1 MLETIL
7 IRAVTPG
14 FTEVFGFPK
23 TIRMWDES
31 SFKHRSTAGVRR
43 SDQPKIVDML
53 VCNIKGE
60 KYSETKNEMK

>member
-1 MLETIL
+1 MYSSNTIVTQAILFISKQNLTSRGLMLETIL

-43 SDQPKIVDML
+43 
-53 VCNIKGE
+53 
-60 KYSETKNEMK
+60 

>member
-1 MLETIL
+1 MLENIL

-43 SDQPKIVDML
+43 
-53 VCNIKGE
+53 
-60 KYSETKNEMK
+60 